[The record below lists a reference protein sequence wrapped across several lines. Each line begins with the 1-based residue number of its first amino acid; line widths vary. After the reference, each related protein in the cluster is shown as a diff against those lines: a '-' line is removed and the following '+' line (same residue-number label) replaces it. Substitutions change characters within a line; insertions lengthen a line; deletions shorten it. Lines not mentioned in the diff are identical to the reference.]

1 MDKNDESQEGDDSR
15 KEPEGSSDCQEN
27 QEQPKSPDIE
37 KKELVPD
44 AGENTPKEKAET
56 NAHNGNSSPAS
67 DGSASEAVRVQPP
80 KGKLAGSYLA
90 IAIVIS
96 VLALIGLGC
105 GIARTV
111 IASHASTPSGQVAS
125 STASATNSSQ
135 SSSTPSNNTA
145 QNSSSSTTSS
155 SASSSQ
161 ASQNNADSSSTIT
174 TADSTF
180 NATSNI
186 CARLGDTSNNS
197 ASPTFT
203 PLLAAG
209 FNVSGTAHWGSVLSC
224 VAFNTFMP
232 STVETQLKSLVDQA
246 AVDYNDGSANA
257 PNGQAMSWIFSD
269 KSKIYVYYAPGQG
282 NNAWSVTFNTKPET
296 SQSSGSSIPV
306 FPATQVSDALITL
319 QNTYMQCSTVGGDSN
334 SMQVSTTT
342 SSDALSLAGSSNW
355 GPVLT
360 CIAQYSDMPTTIQ
373 SNIQSAINNYAST
386 TESADP
392 NPTTLSWSMKDNTK
406 LYASYS
412 GGEQQGEWFFVIGT
426 STPPTGWDVG

>member
-1 MDKNDESQEGDDSR
+1 MHKNDESQEGDDSH
-15 KEPEGSSDCQEN
+15 KEPEGSPDCQEN
-27 QEQPKSPDIE
+27 QEQPKSSDVE
-37 KKELVPD
+37 KKELVPAAD
-44 AGENTPKEKAET
+44 ENTPKEKAET
-56 NAHNGNSSPAS
+56 KATNGNSSPTS
-67 DGSASEAVRVQPP
+67 NGSASEAVKVQPP
-80 KGKLAGSYLA
+80 KGRLAGSYLA
-90 IAIVIS
+90 VAIVIS

-111 IASHASTPSGQVAS
+111 ITSHASTPSSQIGS
-125 STASATNSSQ
+125 STDSSTNSSQ
-135 SSSTPSNNTA
+135 PSSTSSSSSA
-145 QNSSSSTTSS
+145 QNSPSSTASS

-161 ASQNNADSSSTIT
+161 ASQNNAGSSSTIT
-174 TADSTF
+174 TAYSSF

-186 CARLGDTSNNS
+186 CDPSGDTSNNS
-197 ASPTFT
+197 DSPTFT

-246 AVDYNDGSANA
+246 AVDYSNGSANS

-269 KSKIYVYYAPGQG
+269 KSKIYAYYAPGQG

-306 FPATQVSDALITL
+306 FPATQVSDALTTL
-319 QNTYMQCSTVGGDSN
+319 QNTYTQCSAVGGDSN

-360 CIAQYSDMPTTIQ
+360 CLAQHSDMPNTIQ
-373 SNIQSAINNYAST
+373 TNIQSAINNYAST
-386 TESADP
+386 DESSDP
-392 NPTTLSWSMKDNTK
+392 NPTTLSWSMKDGTK

-412 GGEQQGEWFFVIGT
+412 GGEQQGEWLFVIGT
-426 STPPTGWDVG
+426 SVPPTGWNVG